1 MDTLIFVG
9 IDVAKEHLDIAVRPN
24 GEIWTIKNDEQSAME
39 LAIKLKE
46 LRPAVVVME
55 ATGSYE
61 MCVASVLSITGLPV
75 AVVNPRQVRD
85 FAKSTGK
92 LAKTD
97 TLDAHVLAHF
107 AEAIRPEVRSLSDEQ
122 AQQLHALVVRRRQI
136 IEMMVSEKNRA
147 YVSHKSIQ
155 EQVRKHIEWLENELK
170 ELENDIGE
178 SIRESPV
185 WREKDK
191 LLQSVPGIGPITSG
205 VLLASLPELGLLD
218 RKKIAAL
225 VGVAPFNRDSGN
237 MRGKR
242 TVFGG
247 RSHVRSMLYM
257 ATLTATRYNP
267 VIKQF
272 YDRLIQVGKATKV
285 AIMACMR
292 KLITIINAMIRYSE
306 PWRINTA

>member
-24 GEIWTIKNDEQSAME
+24 GETWTIKNDEQSAME

>member
-24 GEIWTIKNDEQSAME
+24 GETWTIKNDEQSAME
-39 LAIKLKE
+39 LAIKLKG
-46 LRPAVVVME
+46 LQPAVVVME
-55 ATGSYE
+55 ATGGYE
-61 MCVASVLSITGLPV
+61 MCVASVMSTSGLPV

-97 TLDAHVLAHF
+97 TLDAQVLAHF

-122 AQQLHALVVRRRQI
+122 AQQLQALVVRRRQI

-155 EQVRKHIEWLENELK
+155 EQVRKHIEWLEKELE

-242 TVFGG
+242 TAFGG

-306 PWRINTA
+306 PWRINTT

>member
-147 YVSHKSIQ
+147 HVSHKSIQ

-170 ELENDIGE
+170 ELEKDIGE

>member
-9 IDVAKEHLDIAVRPN
+9 IDVAKENLDIAIRPN
-24 GEIWTIKNDEQSAME
+24 GESWTINNEEQSTME
-39 LAIKLKE
+39 LAKRLKE
-46 LRPAVVVME
+46 MQPEVVVME
-55 ATGSYE
+55 ATGGYE
-61 MCVASVLSITGLPV
+61 KAVASVLVTSGLPV
-75 AVVNPRQVRD
+75 AVINPRQVRD

-97 TLDAHVLAHF
+97 RLDAHVLAHF
-107 AEAIRPEVRSLSDEQ
+107 AEAIRPEVRSLSEVQ
-122 AQQLHALVVRRRQI
+122 AQRLQALVVRRRQI
-136 IEMMVSEKNRA
+136 TELLVAEKNRA
-147 YVSHKSIQ
+147 HVCHKSIQ
-155 EQVRKHIEWLENELK
+155 GRVKKHITWLENELK
-170 ELENDIGE
+170 ELDKEMGE
-178 SIRESPV
+178 FIRESPV

-237 MRGKR
+237 LRGKR
-242 TVFGG
+242 TVWGG

-267 VIKQF
+267 IIKIF
-272 YDRLIQVGKATKV
+272 YTRLIEAGKVTKV
-285 AIMACMR
+285 AITACMR
-292 KLITIINAMIRYSE
+292 KLLTILNAMIRHSE
-306 PWRINTA
+306 PWRFSAA

>member
-24 GEIWTIKNDEQSAME
+24 GKSWTINNDEQSAME

-55 ATGSYE
+55 ATGGYE
-61 MCVASVLSITGLPV
+61 MCVASIMTTTGLPV

-97 TLDAHVLAHF
+97 TLDAQVLAHF
-107 AEAIRPEVRSLSDEQ
+107 GEAIRPEVRSLSDEQ
-122 AQQLHALVVRRRQI
+122 AQQLQALVVRRRQI

-147 YVSHKSIQ
+147 NISHKTIQ

-178 SIRESPV
+178 SIRESPI

-272 YDRLIQVGKATKV
+272 YDQLIRAGKVTKV

-292 KLITIINAMIRYSE
+292 KLITILNAMIRHSE
-306 PWRINTA
+306 PWRIHIA